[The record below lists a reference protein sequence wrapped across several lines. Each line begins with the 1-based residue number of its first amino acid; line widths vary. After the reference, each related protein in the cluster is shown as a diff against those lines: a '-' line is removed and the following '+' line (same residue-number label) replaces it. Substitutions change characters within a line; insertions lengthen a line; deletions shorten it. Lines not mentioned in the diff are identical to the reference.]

1 VRLVFQPEAWED
13 VCHWAVT
20 DRAMFKRL
28 RKLIDH
34 TCRDPYDGIGKP
46 EPLKHELASAWSR
59 RIDSEHRL
67 VYLVRTASSGEAELG
82 ILQARYHY

>member
-1 VRLVFQPEAWED
+1 
-13 VCHWAVT
+13 
-20 DRAMFKRL
+20 MFKLL
-28 RKLIDH
+28 RKLIDD

-46 EPLKHELASAWSR
+46 EPLKHELAGAWSR

-67 VYLVRTASSGEAELG
+67 VYLLRTTSGGESELV

>member
-1 VRLVFQPEAWED
+1 
-13 VCHWAVT
+13 
-20 DRAMFKRL
+20 MFRRL
-28 RKLIDH
+28 RKLVDD
-34 TCRDPYDGIGKP
+34 TRRDPYDGVGKP

-67 VYLVRTASSGEAELG
+67 VYLIRTACGGEAELV